1 NHQRV
6 NSALLNA
13 QATDAVTK
21 QIGAGRYPTL
31 ASNLTGVGAQN
42 DTSIAAG
49 AITTSSLSSRIP
61 AVGLVGN
68 QLLYDHGRITSLSKS
83 SELRAAA
90 QRQTAEA
97 TRADILLKVRS
108 AYYRSLQAQS
118 VLQ

>member
-1 NHQRV
+1 MRFALLMAAAALASAQAPKTLTLAEAEATALKNHPRV

-83 SELRAAA
+83 YDL
-90 QRQTAEA
+90 
-97 TRADILLKVRS
+97 
-108 AYYRSLQAQS
+108 
-118 VLQ
+118 